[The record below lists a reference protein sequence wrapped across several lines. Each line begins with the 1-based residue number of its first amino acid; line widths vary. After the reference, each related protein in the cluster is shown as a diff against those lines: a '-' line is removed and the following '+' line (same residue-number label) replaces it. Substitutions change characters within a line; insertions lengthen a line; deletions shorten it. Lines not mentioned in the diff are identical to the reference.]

1 VSILR
6 VGDHETS
13 VLLAAFTL
21 VSAVFLWI
29 LRRQLYELWLS
40 TRQLF
45 RGSAAGGLPSHA
57 PTQDTRA
64 MRAKDSYTTE
74 HGWVGILARRLPS
87 SKGLAQALE
96 ITGWPSEVL
105 QFRLLQVRLAVVV
118 AGLVFI
124 FLTSGAVIGGATPGR
139 EILVGTVG
147 AGLASATLLESF
159 VRHRAD
165 RLRDR
170 LEAQLP
176 GAADLLCIAVSSG
189 ESVRSALAAV
199 VLYLEVPLR
208 DELER
213 AVGAVAAGV
222 PLEAA
227 LEELDRR
234 VDRPGAS
241 IFFGTL
247 RQAHE
252 RGVGLARRLRALSRE
267 LRHEQRSRI
276 IESMGRRQVLMTI
289 PVVFLILP
297 TALVFAALPGFY
309 ALRLAV
315 G

>member
-1 VSILR
+1 MSILR
-6 VGDHETS
+6 VGDRETA
-13 VLLAAFTL
+13 VLLAAFAS

-29 LRRQLYELWLS
+29 LRPQLRELWLS
-40 TRQLF
+40 TKDLL
-45 RGSAAGGLPSHA
+45 RGSAGGGLPNHA
-57 PTQDTRA
+57 LARKTRA
-64 MRAKDSYTTE
+64 MRANDSSTTAGGLVE
-74 HGWVGILARRLPS
+74 ICARRLPP

-105 QFRLLQVRLAVVV
+105 QFRLLQIRLAVVV
-118 AGLVFI
+118 AGLVFV
-124 FLTSGAVIGGATPGR
+124 LLASGAVVGGAAPGR
-139 EILVGTVG
+139 ETLVGTVG
-147 AGLASATLLESF
+147 AGLATAILLESF

-176 GAADLLCIAVSSG
+176 AAADLLCIAVSSG
-189 ESVRSALAAV
+189 ESVRSALAGV

-213 AVGAVAAGV
+213 AIGSVAAGV

-234 VDRPGAS
+234 VDRPAAS

-252 RGVGLARRLRALSRE
+252 RGVGLARRLRALSKE
-267 LRHEQRSRI
+267 LRHEQRSRL

-297 TALVFAALPGFY
+297 TALIFAALPGFY